1 MFTPFCWH
9 LSYINHCYSLLIFV
23 YLVEE
28 KNLIFCFVGNFY
40 ILVICILYIIT
51 AVDLVIWPGLFFYET
66 SYNNVI
72 KCSYKVKK
80 HTTIIKNIKKEK
92 LTQQYSVSIQNSIKL

>member
-28 KNLIFCFVGNFY
+28 KNFF
-40 ILVICILYIIT
+40 
-51 AVDLVIWPGLFFYET
+51 LFFIQS

-80 HTTIIKNIKKEK
+80 HNTIIKNIKKEK
-92 LTQQYSVSIQNSIKL
+92 LTQQYSVSIQNSIKLYRIVLLNLEYL

>member
-1 MFTPFCWH
+1 M
-9 LSYINHCYSLLIFV
+9 
-23 YLVEE
+23 
-28 KNLIFCFVGNFY
+28 GNFY

-51 AVDLVIWPGLFFYET
+51 AWTWSFGPGLFFYET

-92 LTQQYSVSIQNSIKL
+92 LTQQYSVSIQNSIKLYRIVLLNLEYL

>member
-1 MFTPFCWH
+1 MM
-9 LSYINHCYSLLIFV
+9 IILLITFNIL
-23 YLVEE
+23 YFFLPGLFFYCGG
-28 KNLIFCFVGNFY
+28 KKFWICGNFY
-40 ILVICILYIIT
+40 ILDMGILYIIT

-80 HTTIIKNIKKEK
+80 HNTTIKNIKKEK